1 MGVFNIYDYF
11 YKKKINT
18 LIFKK
23 YIRNTVGDTM
33 TEYDFKIEY
42 GPAYSLLKVY
52 LKDQSIIAETGAM
65 VYMSKG
71 IEVDTNIK
79 GGLMG
84 ALKRMVVGESLFLNK
99 YYGTGTLAL
108 APNYVGDITH
118 HRLDGTLYVQSGAY
132 LASSPDIEI
141 ETKLGDL
148 KMIFGGMGL
157 FLIKLEGKGDV
168 FLSSFGALETIE
180 LEDDEIIVDNGNL
193 VGFTEGLEYS
203 LKRIGDLKTK
213 IFSGEGRVYEFRGT
227 GKIFIQTRNIV
238 EFG

>member
-1 MGVFNIYDYF
+1 
-11 YKKKINT
+11 
-18 LIFKK
+18 
-23 YIRNTVGDTM
+23 M

-42 GPAYSLLKVY
+42 RPAYSLLKVN

-71 IEVDTNIK
+71 IEIDTNIK

-84 ALKRMVVGESLFLNK
+84 ALKRMVVGESLFLNRFH
-99 YYGTGTLAL
+99 GTGTLAL
-108 APNYVGDITH
+108 APNYVGDIVH

-132 LASSPDIEI
+132 LASSPDVEI
-141 ETKLGDL
+141 GTKLGDL

-157 FLIKLEGKGDV
+157 FLMKLEGKGDV

-180 LEDDEIIVDNGNL
+180 LEDEEIIVDNGNL

-203 LKRIGDLKTK
+203 LKRVGGLKAA
-213 IFSGEGRVYEFRGT
+213 IFSGENRVYEFRGT
-227 GKIFIQTRNIV
+227 GKIFIQTRNIL
-238 EFG
+238 EFGRFISEHIVGNNR